1 MSRILADPLLLQAGT
16 VRRVWNGRDDSGRL
30 SASGVYLV
38 RMRAGDFEQT
48 RKVQLLK

>member
-1 MSRILADPLLLQAGT
+1 
-16 VRRVWNGRDDSGRL
+16 VWNGRDDSGRR

-38 RMRAGDFEQT
+38 RLRAGDFEAT